1 MGKLITIDPV
11 TRIEGHLRI
20 DVEVEGGAIKNAWS
34 SGTMWRGIETI
45 LKGRDPRDAWVFTQ
59 RICGVC
65 TTVHA
70 IASVR
75 SVENALGLEIP
86 LNAQLIRNLMIA
98 AHSLHDHVVHFYHLS
113 ALDWVDVTRVLEAS
127 PEKAATFADSLGL
140 TWAGNSRHA
149 LAAVKEKVKGFVA
162 AGQLG
167 IFTNGYWGH
176 PAMKLSPEM
185 NLLAVAHYLQA
196 LDVQRK
202 ANQAVAILGGKTPN
216 VQNLAVGGVAN
227 AINLDSAAALNMEK
241 LYTVKSLLDEVS
253 SFITQVY
260 LPDVA
265 AIAASY
271 PDWLRHGAGVTNYLA
286 VPDLPTDAKMTHFD
300 LPGGVIWNGDLGKVR
315 PIASWNDDYLRQNV
329 TESIARSWYDGA
341 WQRGPWEG
349 ETVPKFTGV
358 WKPETPAPERYT
370 WVKAPRLEGKPVQV
384 GPLAQLLVGYA
395 GGHEGFRKWGDW
407 MLGTAGKIA
416 GVTNYLAVPDM
427 PTDAK
432 MTQFDL
438 PGGIIMNGDLGK
450 IRPITS
456 WNDEY
461 LRQNVTESIAHSWYE
476 GDEKRAPWEG
486 QTNPKFGGEWKQES
500 PAPDKYSWVKAPRL
514 EGKPMQVGPLAQV
527 LVGYV
532 QGHAGFKKWG
542 DWMLGTAGK
551 IAGVK
556 LTPAVLHSTLGRH
569 AARAIRAAVMA
580 ELAQKH
586 WKLLVENIGKGDTAI
601 FVDPTAKLKSGTY
614 RGVGFHEA
622 PRGTLSHWCVI
633 KDGKLENYQAVVPST
648 WNAGPRDAAGNL
660 GPYEKSLV
668 GNPIADPKLPLEAL
682 RTIHSFDPCLAC
694 AIHTV
699 DAEGEEIARVKVL

>member
-45 LKGRDPRDAWVFTQ
+45 LQGRDPRDAWVFTQ

-86 LNAQLIRNLMIA
+86 LNAQLIRNIIIG
-98 AHSLHDHVVHFYHLS
+98 AHALHDHVVHFYQLS
-113 ALDWVDVTRVLEAS
+113 ALDWVDVTKVLEAS
-127 PEKAATFADSLGL
+127 PEKAAAFADSLGL
-140 TWAGNSRHA
+140 TWAGNSKHA
-149 LAAVKEKVKGFVA
+149 LAAVKEKVKEFVA

-176 PAMKLSPEM
+176 PAMKLSPEV

-202 ANQAVAILGGKTPN
+202 ANQVVAILGSKTPN
-216 VQNLAVGGVAN
+216 IQNLAVGGVAN
-227 AINLDSAAALNMEK
+227 AINLDSPAALNMQK
-241 LYTVKSLLDEVS
+241 LYAVKDLLDQVS
-253 SFITQVY
+253 GFITQVY

-271 PDWLRHGAGVTNYLA
+271 PDWLKYGAGVTNYLA
-286 VPDLPTDAKMTHFD
+286 VPDMPVDAKMTKFD
-300 LPGGVIWNGDLGKVR
+300 LPGGVIWNGDLSKVR
-315 PIASWNDDYLRQNV
+315 PVTSWNDDYLKANV
-329 TESIARSWYDGA
+329 TESIARSYYEGDWN
-341 WQRGPWEG
+341 RGPWEEETKPKYTG
-349 ETVPKFTGV
+349 E
-358 WKPETPAPERYT
+358 WKQESPAPERYS

-384 GPLAQLLVGYA
+384 GPLAQ
-395 GGHEGFRKWGDW
+395 
-407 MLGTAGKIA
+407 
-416 GVTNYLAVPDM
+416 
-427 PTDAK
+427 
-432 MTQFDL
+432 
-438 PGGIIMNGDLGK
+438 
-450 IRPITS
+450 
-456 WNDEY
+456 
-461 LRQNVTESIAHSWYE
+461 
-476 GDEKRAPWEG
+476 
-486 QTNPKFGGEWKQES
+486 
-500 PAPDKYSWVKAPRL
+500 
-514 EGKPMQVGPLAQV
+514 V

-532 QGHAGFKKWG
+532 QGHEGIKKWG

-551 IAGVK
+551 IAGAK

-569 AARAIRAAVMA
+569 AARAIRCAVLS

-586 WKLLVENIGKGDTAI
+586 WKLLAENIGKGDTTI
-601 FVDPTAKLKSGTY
+601 FVDPLKNLKPGTY
-614 RGVGFHEA
+614 KGVGFHEA
-622 PRGTLSHWCVI
+622 PRGTLSHWSVI
-633 KDGKLENYQAVVPST
+633 ESDGRSMKLKNYQAVVPST
-648 WNAGPRDAAGNL
+648 WNAGPRDGKDQK
-660 GPYEKSLV
+660 GPYEASLV
-668 GNPIADPKLPLEAL
+668 GNPIADAKLPLEAL

-699 DAEGEEIARVKVL
+699 DQDGEEIARVKVL